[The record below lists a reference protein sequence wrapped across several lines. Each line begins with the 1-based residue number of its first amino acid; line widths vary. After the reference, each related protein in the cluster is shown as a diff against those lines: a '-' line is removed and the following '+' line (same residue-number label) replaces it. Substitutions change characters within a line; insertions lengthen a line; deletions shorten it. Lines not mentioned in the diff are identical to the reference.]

1 MADYDIS
8 GNVTLKLRLAVAQ
21 KKLELLS
28 HAADSL
34 VGEVLGMHS
43 NRDAASAAK
52 RLQIILQALE
62 NQAPNLHQ

>member
-1 MADYDIS
+1 MADHDIS

-34 VGEVLGMHS
+34 VDEVLGSHS
-43 NRDAASAAK
+43 NRDAESAAK
-52 RLQIILQALE
+52 RLKVILQELE
-62 NQAPNLHQ
+62 NQAPNLHR